1 MPCDPATTRSQRPDF
16 ANACVRLVAIMSMDG
31 VFYRSIEAAWS
42 ESRLASP
49 AQRRHLERYAQ
60 GGVEGFKNTRSEHQL
75 LEWGFIERCDE
86 LVRYTETV
94 TWTIY
99 KARITPVG
107 RAYLA
112 SECRRNRTHC

>member
-1 MPCDPATTRSQRPDF
+1 MSI
-16 ANACVRLVAIMSMDG
+16 RLMTIRLMKRLIMKPQL
-31 VFYRSIEAAWS
+31 Y
-42 ESRLASP
+42 P

-60 GGVEGFKNTRSEHQL
+60 GGVEGFKNTRSEHKL
-75 LEWGFIERCDE
+75 LELGFIERCDE
-86 LVRYTETV
+86 VVRYTETV

-112 SECRRNRTHC
+112 AE

>member
-1 MPCDPATTRSQRPDF
+1 MTIRMMKG
-16 ANACVRLVAIMSMDG
+16 LIMKPQL
-31 VFYRSIEAAWS
+31 Y
-42 ESRLASP
+42 P

-60 GGVEGFKNTRSEHQL
+60 GGVEGFKNTHSEHKL
-75 LEWGFIERCDE
+75 LELGFIERCDE
-86 LVRYTETV
+86 IVRYTETV

-112 SECRRNRTHC
+112 SA